1 MRTFAAIGLLVV
13 AQGLAGCDGS
23 GSPSALVT
31 PSPAPQ
37 PVPQPGPPPAPTAV
51 RVDGWVYDSAFRI
64 LAGASVEILD
74 GPQAG
79 TSTTADAMG
88 HFSMTGTVDDTTR
101 FRATMEGHLASIGS
115 LSSSC
120 AGCSARFI
128 YFYLAVNAPPVN
140 MAGEYN
146 LTFVAD
152 ACVTLP
158 SELQTRTYGA
168 TIAPGSNSHSPVDT
182 FYTVAVSGAPFVA
195 NYGGFSIGV
204 AGDLVAF
211 ELRGEGPTLIE
222 QVAETTYL
230 GFDGRAEARVNPANV
245 STISAAFIGSINYCA
260 LPAPIGQYWDCNPAR
275 AVAHAE
281 CQSTTHRLILTR
293 R

>member
-1 MRTFAAIGLLVV
+1 MRVFAVIGLLVV
-13 AQGLAGCDGS
+13 AQGLAGCDGAR
-23 GSPSALVT
+23 SPSALVA
-31 PSPAPQ
+31 PSPA
-37 PVPQPGPPPAPTAV
+37 PQPGPPPAPQPTAV

-79 TSTTADAMG
+79 TRTTADARG

-120 AGCSARFI
+120 ASCSARYI
-128 YFYLAVNAPPVN
+128 YFYLAVNASPVN
-140 MAGEYN
+140 MAGDYT

-152 ACVTLP
+152 ACINLP

-168 TIAPGSNSHSPVDT
+168 TIAPGSNSHSPADT
-182 FYTVAVSGAPFVA
+182 FYTVTVSGALFAA
-195 NYGGFSIGV
+195 NYGSFSIGV

-222 QVAETTYL
+222 QVAENTYL
-230 GFDGRAEARVNPANV
+230 GFDGRAEARVETATV
-245 STISAAFIGSINYCA
+245 STISAFFSGSINYCA
-260 LPAPIGQYWDCNPAR
+260 LPAPMGQYWGCNPAH